1 MAACCLH
8 PKTDLR
14 SHPPFGLFVFRHRAA
29 HRHHER
35 HGSIDLLIRPR
46 FRRYRLPR
54 LPPCRS
60 GRAVAGPPH
69 RIMTNWA
76 ASTAADP
83 AVPTR
88 VVQRQDGTRR
98 LRPVSVAPCRPGC
111 RLARRSSCRSPGADF
126 ALVASFVP
134 RLYMLRTMFS
144 RGTASAALL
153 NIGIVRPHRRLLAI
167 MGNASMQVPRA
178 VSPLLTGYRFM
189 ISTDNTVR

>member
-1 MAACCLH
+1 MGPTMAACYLH

-14 SHPPFGLFVFRHRAA
+14 GSHPPFGLFVFRHRAG

-60 GRAVAGPPH
+60 GPAVAGPPH

-76 ASTAADP
+76 TSTAADP

-88 VVQRQDGTRR
+88 RVVQRPDRTRR

-111 RLARRSSCRSPGADF
+111 RLARRSSYRSSGADF
-126 ALVASFVP
+126 TLASFV
-134 RLYMLRTMFS
+134 RAASLYMLRTMFS
-144 RGTASAALL
+144 RGTANAALL
-153 NIGIVRPHRRLLAI
+153 NISIVRPHRRVC
-167 MGNASMQVPRA
+167 S
-178 VSPLLTGYRFM
+178 
-189 ISTDNTVR
+189 